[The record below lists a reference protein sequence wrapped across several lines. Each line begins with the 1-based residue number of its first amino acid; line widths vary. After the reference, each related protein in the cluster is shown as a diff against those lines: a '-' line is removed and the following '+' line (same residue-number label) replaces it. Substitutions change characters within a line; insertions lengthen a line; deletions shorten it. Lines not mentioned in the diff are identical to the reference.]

1 MQRRSLAIIYL
12 TIFIDLLCV
21 GMVIPVLPGLIVTD
35 LAKPEYMVGIVASI
49 VPFTQFLFAP
59 IWGSKSDEIGRKPI
73 MLLSITVNFFA
84 CLMFAN
90 SEKLIMLVLSR
101 ILSGI
106 GSANFAT
113 AQAYVSDISPPEI
126 RTKNIG
132 IVSSAFGLGFILG
145 PGLGGLLKTHGGIE
159 AIGFVTALLCLIN
172 LYTVWKYMPETNKTA
187 GIKSRNSFQEIIK
200 EIKTSLADRSMRI
213 LFLIHALFIASFGM
227 MQISSP
233 LLWKQ
238 KYGLSE
244 DQIGY
249 MFSFIGLCS
258 ILVQGILVGRF
269 KSILGE
275 KMMMV
280 CGCLVMML
288 GLLIFP
294 NISTNSFMPMG
305 LVIVLV
311 ISIANGLIIPAAN
324 TLVSRKADKD
334 KQGAVLGALQ
344 SFSSLSRT
352 AGPLLSGYLFM
363 LFYPLPFYTGA
374 GIMFFCL
381 IMALVDFRKGEI
393 RCLRNNIK

>member
-35 LAKPEYMVGIVASI
+35 LEKPEYMVGIVACI

-73 MLLSITVNFFA
+73 MLLSISVNFFA

-90 SEKLIMLVLSR
+90 SENLIMLVLSR

-132 IVSSAFGLGFILG
+132 IISSAFGLGFVLG
-145 PGLGGLLKTHGGIE
+145 PGLGGILKTRGGIE
-159 AIGFVTALLCLIN
+159 SIGFVTALLCLIN
-172 LYTVWKYMPETNKTA
+172 LYTVWKYMPETNKSSVL
-187 GIKSRNSFQEIIK
+187 KSRNSFREIIR
-200 EIKTSLADRSMRI
+200 EIKVSLSDKSMRI
-213 LFLIHALFIASFGM
+213 LFLIHSLFIASFGM

-238 KYGLSE
+238 KYDLND

-258 ILVQGILVGRF
+258 IVVQGTLVGRF
-269 KSILGE
+269 TIVLGE
-275 KMMMV
+275 KLMMIA
-280 CGCLVMML
+280 GCVLMMI
-288 GLLIFP
+288 GLIIFP
-294 NISTNSFMPMG
+294 NVTVNSFMPMG
-305 LVIVLV
+305 LILVLV

-324 TLVSRKADKD
+324 TLVSRKAGKD
-334 KQGAVLGALQ
+334 KQGAVLGSLQ

-363 LFYPLPFYTGA
+363 MFYPLPFYTGA

-381 IMALVDFRKGEI
+381 IMALVYFKRGSET
-393 RCLRNNIK
+393 L

>member
-35 LAKPEYMVGIVASI
+35 LAKPEYMVGIVACI

-59 IWGSKSDEIGRKPI
+59 ILGSKSDEIGRKPI

-90 SEKLIMLVLSR
+90 SENLIMLVLSR

-132 IVSSAFGLGFILG
+132 IISSAFGLGFVLG
-145 PGLGGLLKTHGGIE
+145 PGLGGILKTRGGIE
-159 AIGFVTALLCLIN
+159 SIGFVTAMLCLIN

-187 GIKSRNSFQEIIK
+187 VLKTRNSFQEIIK
-200 EIKTSLADRSMRI
+200 EIKISLTDKSMRI

-238 KYGLSE
+238 KYNLND

-258 ILVQGILVGRF
+258 ILVQGGLVGRF
-269 KSILGE
+269 TAVLGE
-275 KMMMV
+275 KTMMV
-280 CGCLVMML
+280 CGCLLMMA

-294 NISTNSFMPMG
+294 NVPVHSFMPMG
-305 LVIVLV
+305 LIVVLV

-324 TLVSRKADKD
+324 TLVSRKAGKE
-334 KQGAVLGALQ
+334 KQGAVLGSLQ

-363 LFYPLPFYTGA
+363 MFYTLPFYTGA
-374 GIMFFCL
+374 GIMCFCL
-381 IMALVDFRKGEI
+381 IMALVYFKRGDEAK
-393 RCLRNNIK
+393 